1 MNFIPDPTHAAAL
14 TATTDALE
22 QGVENVP
29 LARALGRIADWK
41 LQIEATG
48 REDLVPI
55 AEGLGRLQ
63 EALTGEG
70 LDAQRIGRLLAD
82 LGAQTAAAEAAD
94 PEIRLRL
101 ERLGN
106 LLRHAGHA
114 LAGNAAASPA

>member
-14 TATTDALE
+14 TATTEALQ

-48 REDLVPI
+48 REDLAPI
-55 AEGLGRLQ
+55 AQGLGQLQ
-63 EALTGEG
+63 DALTGEG
-70 LDAQRIGRLLAD
+70 LDAQRIGQLLAD
-82 LGAQTAAAEAAD
+82 LGTQTAAAEAGD
-94 PEIRLRL
+94 DEVRNRL

-114 LAGNAAASPA
+114 LAGNAAEQAP